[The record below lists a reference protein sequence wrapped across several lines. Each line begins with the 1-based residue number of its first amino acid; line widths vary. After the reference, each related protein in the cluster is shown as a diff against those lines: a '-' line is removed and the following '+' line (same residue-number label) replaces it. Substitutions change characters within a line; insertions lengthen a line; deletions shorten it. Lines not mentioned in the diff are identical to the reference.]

1 LNNQLI
7 RVNSPKCPGRSVK
20 ERNYIL
26 LRGTSQAD
34 MPLLKVVVSST
45 RNSTETVAALERDL
59 DGHSPSSSTHDVDQE
74 LPDHSQMANEP
85 SQVYF
90 LSL

>member
-1 LNNQLI
+1 MFIHQ
-7 RVNSPKCPGRSVK
+7 SVLEEVEKK
-20 ERNYIL
+20 EIIFCL
-26 LRGTSQAD
+26 GAPSQAD

-74 LPDHSQMANEP
+74 LPDHSQLVNEP
-85 SQVYF
+85 SQVLPF
-90 LSL
+90 IINLS

>member
-1 LNNQLI
+1 MNNQLI
-7 RVNSPKCPGRSVK
+7 RVNSPKYPARSVK

-26 LRGTSQAD
+26 LKGTSQAD

-59 DGHSPSSSTHDVDQE
+59 DGHSPSSTHDVDQE